1 MDQGKR
7 KMPFTQTPPVLS
19 NQYLD
24 DRVLRSYLRRVL
36 PPATLHAIES
46 DLTDLGEHAASAW
59 TAARARMRSEP
70 KLTQWNA
77 WGERVDSIELTP
89 AWQTAQPLA
98 ARYGLVAAGHETT
111 HGVAARVHQF
121 ALVYLFHCGSE
132 FYTCPL
138 AMTDGAATVLKAAA
152 NQRLIDRAL
161 PHYLSRDPAEFWISG
176 QWMTENTGGSDVSG
190 TETVAREE
198 NGRWRLYGR
207 KWFTSAINA
216 QTALALARP
225 DGAAPGSDS
234 LALFYL
240 EPQKS
245 DGRWRGMEI
254 DRLKDKLGTRE
265 LPTAE
270 IHLKGAPAELVG
282 EPRNGVRAIAPMLNV
297 TRTWN
302 AVGALATMRRCIAL
316 ARDYANRR
324 IVFTRPLG
332 DQPLHQDTLGGLQA
346 EFEAAFHLTFYVTEL
361 LGRIQAGQAD
371 ESQQNLLRLLT
382 PLAKLW
388 TGKLAVTV
396 ASEVCECFGGAGYL
410 EDSGIPQL
418 LRDAQVW
425 PIWEGTS
432 NVQALDFLRAFRS
445 VGGLQPLLSAQ
456 RAILSQVQADEL
468 EPCVRAARE
477 AASRI
482 AEWLQKATA
491 GERQRLEASARDVA
505 VSLARTL
512 ASSLLTRHAAWALR
526 AENDP
531 RPAAAARRF
540 VEHGLVRMKNNG
552 LRDAQILASDSY

>member
-1 MDQGKR
+1 MA
-7 KMPFTQTPPVLS
+7 FTQTPPVLN

-24 DRVLRSYLRRVL
+24 DRVLRSYLRRIL
-36 PPATLHAIES
+36 PPAILNSIES
-46 DLTDLGEHAASAW
+46 DLTDLGEHAATAW
-59 TAARARMRSEP
+59 SLARSRERCEP
-70 KLTQWNA
+70 KLTHWNA
-77 WGERVDSIELTP
+77 WGDRVDRIELTP
-89 AWQTAQPLA
+89 AWQAAQPLA

-111 HGVAARVHQF
+111 YGIAARTHQF
-121 ALVYLFHCGSE
+121 SLVYLFHCASE

-138 AMTDGAATVLKAAA
+138 AMTDGAATTLKAAG
-152 NQRLIDRAL
+152 NRRLIDRAL
-161 PHYLSRDPAEFWISG
+161 PHFLSREPSEFWICG

-225 DGAAPGSDS
+225 DGAPQGADG

-245 DGRWRGMEI
+245 DGRWRGIEI

-270 IHLKGAPAELVG
+270 INLTGAPAELVG
-282 EPRNGVRAIAPMLNV
+282 ELRNGVRAISPMLNV

-324 IVFTRPLG
+324 IVFTKPLA

-361 LGRIQAGQAD
+361 LGRVQAGSAD

-382 PLAKLW
+382 PLVKLW
-388 TGKLAVTV
+388 TGKLAVMI

-410 EDSGIPQL
+410 EDTGIPQL

-425 PIWEGTS
+425 SIWEGTS
-432 NVQALDFLRAFRS
+432 NVQALDFLRAFRA

-456 RAILSQVQADEL
+456 RAILSQVQAEEL

-477 AASRI
+477 SATRI
-482 AEWLQKATA
+482 AEWLQKASA
-491 GERQRLEASARDVA
+491 GDRPRIEASARDVA
-505 VSLARTL
+505 ISLARTL
-512 ASSLLTRHAAWALR
+512 ALSLLTRHAAWALR

-540 VEHGLVRMKNNG
+540 VEHGLVRLKNNG

>member
-1 MDQGKR
+1 
-7 KMPFTQTPPVLS
+7 MPFTQAAPVLS

-36 PPATLHAIES
+36 PPGVLHAIEG
-46 DLTDLGEHAASAW
+46 DLTDLGDHAAAAW
-59 TAARARMRSEP
+59 MQARSRGPGEP
-70 KLTQWNA
+70 NLIHWNA
-77 WGERVDSIELTP
+77 WGDRIDRIELTP
-89 AWQTAQPLA
+89 VWQAAQPIA
-98 ARYGLVAAGHETT
+98 ARYGLVAAGHETI
-111 HGVAARVHQF
+111 HGVSARVHQF
-121 ALVYLFHCGSE
+121 ALVYLFHCASE

-138 AMTDGAATVLKAAA
+138 AMTDGAATALKAAG

-190 TETVAREE
+190 TETAAREE

-225 DGAAPGSDS
+225 DGAPAGSDG

-245 DGRWRGMEI
+245 DGRWRGIEL

-282 EPRNGVRAIAPMLNV
+282 EARNGVRAIAPMLNV

-302 AVGALATMRRCIAL
+302 AVGALATMRRGIAL

-324 IVFTRPLG
+324 IVFGKPLA
-332 DQPLHQDTLGGLQA
+332 DHPLHQDTLGGLQA
-346 EFEAAFHLTFYVTEL
+346 EFEAAFHLTFFVTEL
-361 LGRIQAGQAD
+361 LGRVQAGQAD
-371 ESQQNLLRLLT
+371 EAQQNLLRLLT

-388 TGKLAVTV
+388 TGKLAVTI

-425 PIWEGTS
+425 SIWEGTS
-432 NVQALDFLRAFRS
+432 NVQALDF
-445 VGGLQPLLSAQ
+445 
-456 RAILSQVQADEL
+456 
-468 EPCVRAARE
+468 
-477 AASRI
+477 
-482 AEWLQKATA
+482 
-491 GERQRLEASARDVA
+491 
-505 VSLARTL
+505 
-512 ASSLLTRHAAWALR
+512 
-526 AENDP
+526 
-531 RPAAAARRF
+531 
-540 VEHGLVRMKNNG
+540 
-552 LRDAQILASDSY
+552 